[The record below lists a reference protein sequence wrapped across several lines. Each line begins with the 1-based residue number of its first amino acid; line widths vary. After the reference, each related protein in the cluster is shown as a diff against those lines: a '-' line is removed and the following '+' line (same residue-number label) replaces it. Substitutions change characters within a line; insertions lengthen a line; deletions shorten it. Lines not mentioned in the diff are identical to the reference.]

1 MGIGYARRLIVNSLK
16 PVQPRDWQRPDSTVR
31 LSIWLKSL
39 IGILAVGMVA
49 ILITP
54 VVGLIWRALPA
65 LKMDFILEGEA
76 VWAAVSLSLS
86 TTAVAMILVLLLGTP
101 LAYLLARADFP
112 FKRLLTVFVEIPIV
126 LPPVVAGL
134 ALLSAFGRRGL
145 LGTPLAVANLSIP
158 FTWLAVVLAQTF
170 VAAPFYIRAAQ
181 TRFAAL
187 PRDLEEAASID
198 GADGWRVFWYV
209 IRPLSARALTT
220 GLILSWAR
228 ALGEFGA
235 TVLFA
240 GNLQGR
246 TQTMPLLI
254 YSALERDLNATYISA
269 LILLGMALTALSLT
283 RYLNRL
289 DEPGA
294 DPLADQ

>member
-1 MGIGYARRLIVNSLK
+1 VNFVK
-16 PVQPRDWQRPDSTVR
+16 PVQPSDYKRPDSTIR
-31 LSIWLKSL
+31 LSFWLKFL
-39 IGILAVGMVA
+39 IGALATGMAAV
-49 ILITP
+49 LITP
-54 VVGLIWRALPA
+54 VAGLIWRAVPA
-65 LKMDFILEGEA
+65 LKMDFILKGEA
-76 VWAAVSLSLS
+76 VWAAVVLSLW
-86 TTAVAMILVLLLGTP
+86 TTAVAMSLVLLLGTP
-101 LAYLLARADFP
+101 LAYLLARVEFP
-112 FKRLLTVFVEIPIV
+112 FKRLLTIFVEIPIV

-145 LGTPLAVANLSIP
+145 LGTPLALVNLSIP

-209 IRPLSARALTT
+209 IRPLSARALAT

-235 TVLFA
+235 TILFA

-254 YSALERDLNATYISA
+254 YGALERDLNATYISA
-269 LILLGMALTALSLT
+269 LILLGMALIALALT

-289 DEPGA
+289 DETGV
-294 DPLADQ
+294 DPLAEQ

>member
-1 MGIGYARRLIVNSLK
+1 MSTARPMSSSKFRTTKTAPNISL
-16 PVQPRDWQRPDSTVR
+16 
-31 LSIWLKSL
+31 WLKFIIGSL
-39 IGILAVGMVA
+39 ALGMAA
-49 ILITP
+49 ILILP
-54 VVGLIWRALPA
+54 ILGLVWRAVPA
-65 LKMDFILEGEA
+65 LGMDFVLEGQS
-76 VWAAVSLSLS
+76 VWAAVLLSLW
-86 TTAVAMILVLLLGTP
+86 TTAVSMLLVLLLGTP

-145 LGTPLAVANLSIP
+145 LGVPLSAANLSIT

-187 PRDLEEAASID
+187 PPDLEEAASID

-209 IRPLSARALTT
+209 IRPLSARALAA
-220 GLILSWAR
+220 GLVLSWAR

-235 TVLFA
+235 TILFA

-254 YSALERDLNATYISA
+254 YGALERDLNATYVSA
-269 LILLGMALTALSLT
+269 LILLGMALLALALT
-283 RYLNRL
+283 RRLTRL
-289 DEPGA
+289 DEKDA
-294 DPLADQ
+294 DPLAER

>member
-1 MGIGYARRLIVNSLK
+1 MANFPEPPS
-16 PVQPRDWQRPDSTVR
+16 PRDYQLPKTAPR
-31 LSIWLKSL
+31 LSLWLTLL
-39 IGILAVGMVA
+39 ISGLALGMAA
-49 ILITP
+49 ILILP
-54 VVGLIWRALPA
+54 IVGLVWRAVPA
-65 LKMDFILEGEA
+65 LRMEFVLEA
-76 VWAAVSLSLS
+76 QSVWAAVKLSLW
-86 TTAVAMILVLLLGTP
+86 TTAVSMLLVLLLGTP
-101 LAYLLARADFP
+101 LAYLLARAEFP
-112 FKRLLTVFVEIPIV
+112 LKRLLTAFVEIPIV

-145 LGTPLAVANLSIP
+145 LGVPLSAANLSIT

-209 IRPLSARALTT
+209 IRPLSSRALAA
-220 GLILSWAR
+220 GLVLSWAR

-235 TVLFA
+235 TILFA

-254 YSALERDLNATYISA
+254 YGALERDLNATYVSA
-269 LILLGMALTALSLT
+269 LILLGMALLALALT
-283 RYLNRL
+283 RRLTRL
-289 DEPGA
+289 DEKDA
-294 DPLADQ
+294 DPLAER

>member
-1 MGIGYARRLIVNSLK
+1 MNTARSSRHYRSNE
-16 PVQPRDWQRPDSTVR
+16 PAPR
-31 LSIWLKSL
+31 LSLWLKFL
-39 IGILAVGMVA
+39 ISGLALAMVA
-49 ILITP
+49 LLILPIL
-54 VVGLIWRALPA
+54 GLIWRAVPA
-65 LKMDFILEGEA
+65 LGMDFVLEGQS
-76 VWAAVSLSLS
+76 VWAAVLLSLW
-86 TTAVAMILVLLLGTP
+86 TTAVSMLLVLLWGTP

-112 FKRLLTVFVEIPIV
+112 LKRLLTIFVEIPIV

-145 LGTPLAVANLSIP
+145 LGMPLAAANISVT

-209 IRPLSARALTT
+209 IRPLSARALAA
-220 GLILSWAR
+220 GLVLSWAR

-235 TVLFA
+235 TILFA

-254 YSALERDLNATYISA
+254 YGALERDLNATYVSA
-269 LILLGMALTALSLT
+269 LILLGMALLALALT
-283 RYLNRL
+283 RRLTHL
-289 DEPGA
+289 DEKDA
-294 DPLADQ
+294 DPLADR